1 MIGAWCFLDH
11 AGPVTFPAG
20 NGLDVGPHP
29 HIGLQT
35 FTWMI
40 EGTMMHTDSLGSKQ
54 LIRPKQ
60 VNLMTA
66 GHGISHTE
74 VAPDTE
80 TQMHAAQLWIA
91 LPDHKRNMDPKFEHY
106 PDLPVVEKDGLE
118 FTVLVG
124 EYLETTS
131 PVVVHTPLVGVD
143 LIATQDTKT
152 RIPLNPEFEY
162 GFMALDGVAHVNG
175 HELTA
180 DNMVVLDT
188 GLNEIEIEVK
198 KGNRVLLI
206 GGEPFET
213 PILLWWNFVAR
224 TMDDLKK
231 HVSNGLIMTCV
242 LVKFRLCGCPLRS
255 TSSSRSNESIKM
267 TAVIASSK
275 AKPLAEQ
282 WKGEITSGRHQ
293 YFCDE
298 PEKLEGHD
306 QGPAPYDLLTGSLA
320 ACTLITLRMY
330 AKHKGYD
337 FGEYSVEIDFHTN
350 REHEEH
356 IERRIVF
363 KELPNEELQQKS

>member
-1 MIGAWCFLDH
+1 
-11 AGPVTFPAG
+11 
-20 NGLDVGPHP
+20 
-29 HIGLQT
+29 
-35 FTWMI
+35 
-40 EGTMMHTDSLGSKQ
+40 
-54 LIRPKQ
+54 
-60 VNLMTA
+60 MTA

-224 TMDDLKK
+224 TMDDLKEA
-231 HVSNGLIMTCV
+231 
-242 LVKFRLCGCPLRS
+242 R
-255 TSSSRSNESIKM
+255 
-267 TAVIASSK
+267 
-275 AKPLAEQ
+275 EQ
-282 WKGEITSGRHQ
+282 WVNHDVRFGEIPDYVGAR
-293 YFCDE
+293 
-298 PEKLEGHD
+298 LEAPVLPD
-306 QGPAPYDLLTGSLA
+306 QMRAS
-320 ACTLITLRMY
+320 
-330 AKHKGYD
+330 K
-337 FGEYSVEIDFHTN
+337 
-350 REHEEH
+350 
-356 IERRIVF
+356 
-363 KELPNEELQQKS
+363 